1 MYFKLGKGAAWL
13 ISIYYFVVYSHG
25 AQAQQQKINKDVQV
39 QVITEVQFSATPTNC
54 VALRQG
60 RKCFAKVALSWQ
72 VTTPGD
78 FCVQQDKKIIQCWKN
93 SRGSQVFF
101 EFESE
106 QRMAY
111 QLVASHQ
118 KKIMA
123 ETVIDVSWV
132 HKATPRK
139 RRWRIF

>member
-1 MYFKLGKGAAWL
+1 MYFRLGKGFAWL
-13 ISIYYFVVYSHG
+13 ISIFCFLVYSHG
-25 AQAQQQKINKDVQV
+25 VLAQQQETNKDIKVQTNTK
-39 QVITEVQFSATPTNC
+39 IQFSATPTNC

-72 VTTPGD
+72 VTKPGD
-78 FCVQQDKKIIQCWKN
+78 FCIQQDKKIIQCWKN

-106 QRMAY
+106 QRMTY
-111 QLVASHQ
+111 QLVASHH
-118 KKIMA
+118 KKIIA
-123 ETVIDVSWV
+123 ETAIDVSWV